1 MSPKLQTSVNVGR
14 GSITDNTEGY
24 FQWCDQSSIL
34 FTCSIFARLVSYV
47 THWQFRMKT
56 YLLIVLLALLDGG
69 CSSTDKAF
77 QKVPLDEVFTLSH
90 GAWAK
95 VDDRFTLTFDSV
107 AEDSR
112 CPTGTQCVWEGNG
125 AAVLL
130 YESPDSSPL
139 YFRLNTAGKFQQDT
153 VIQHY
158 RITLVELLPQAEV
171 NRNLKQSDY
180 QLKLK
185 VERE

>member
-1 MSPKLQTSVNVGR
+1 
-14 GSITDNTEGY
+14 
-24 FQWCDQSSIL
+24 
-34 FTCSIFARLVSYV
+34 
-47 THWQFRMKT
+47 MKAF
-56 YLLIVLLALLDGG
+56 LLIVLLAIVAGG
-69 CSSTDKAF
+69 CSSSDTTF
-77 QKVPLDEVFTLSH
+77 QKVPLDEIFTLSH
-90 GAWAK
+90 GGRAK

-139 YFRLNTAGKFQQDT
+139 YFRLNTAAKFQQDT

-158 RITLVELLPQAEV
+158 NITLVELLPAAEV
-171 NRNLKQSDY
+171 NRSLKQSDY

-185 VERE
+185 VVRQ

>member
-1 MSPKLQTSVNVGR
+1 MKYP
-14 GSITDNTEGY
+14 
-24 FQWCDQSSIL
+24 
-34 FTCSIFARLVSYV
+34 
-47 THWQFRMKT
+47 RMKAF
-56 YLLIVLLALLDGG
+56 LLIVLLAIVASG
-69 CSSTDKAF
+69 CSSPEQAF
-77 QKVPLDEVFTLSH
+77 QKVQLNEDFTHSH
-90 GAWAK
+90 GGRAK

-112 CPTGTQCVWEGNG
+112 CPAGAQCVWEGNG

-139 YFRLNTAGKFQQDT
+139 YFRLNTAAKFQRDT

-158 RITLVELLPQAEV
+158 KVMLVELLPQAEV
-171 NRNLKQSDY
+171 NHSLKQNDY

-185 VERE
+185 VERQ

>member
-1 MSPKLQTSVNVGR
+1 MSG
-14 GSITDNTEGY
+14 
-24 FQWCDQSSIL
+24 FQFIMKYS
-34 FTCSIFARLVSYV
+34 
-47 THWQFRMKT
+47 RMKAF
-56 YLLIVLLALLDGG
+56 LLSVLLAIVAGG
-69 CSSTDKAF
+69 CSSPDRAF

-90 GAWAK
+90 GSRAK

-112 CPTGTQCVWEGNG
+112 CPAGAQCVWEGNG

-130 YESPDSSPL
+130 YESPDSSPI

-158 RITLVELLPQAEV
+158 RISLVELLPQAEV
-171 NRNLKQSDY
+171 NHSLKQSDY

-185 VERE
+185 VERQ